1 MSKMQMLYAP
11 ERMHLK
17 PERVQQLLRELPGW
31 SLGAGGRAIERS
43 RQFTSVDEAA
53 EFVGLAGQLATSQ
66 RQPVTIALAG
76 RNVSLALT
84 STLARSDPLLLA
96 KSDPGRSVRKAG
108 FGCRD
113 TLLPQTGANRARV
126 TIGPGQDQE

>member
-1 MSKMQMLYAP
+1 MSNMQQFLEVP

-31 SLGAGGRAIERS
+31 SLGTGGCAIERR

-53 EFVGLAGQLATSQ
+53 EFVRAAGRLATSQ

-76 RNVSLALT
+76 RNVSLTLT
-84 STLARSDPLLLA
+84 GHPLKGCTGGLTHPVFRLAA
-96 KSDPGRSVRKAG
+96 KLG
-108 FGCRD
+108 
-113 TLLPQTGANRARV
+113 
-126 TIGPGQDQE
+126 